1 LFVVNGLGKVRIG
14 KVKGVSKELV
24 SKYGNAFTTD
34 FEVNKKLVYQ
44 YSDITSKHLNN
55 RVAGYITRLKVN
67 QKKRDEAEAAEAA
80 EVEEAEAVEAVEEA
94 PAAKAEEATAEAPV
108 ETAAEPSAEATVPAE
123 EAAKEEAAAVTDVT
137 PAEAPAKNDA
147 PAEEKKEE

>member
-1 LFVVNGLGKVRIG
+1 LGKVRIG

-24 SKYGNAFTTD
+24 SKYGNVFTTD

-80 EVEEAEAVEAVEEA
+80 EVEEAEAVAVVEEA
-94 PAAKAEEATAEAPV
+94 PAAAAEPAAEAP
-108 ETAAEPSAEATVPAE
+108 APAE
-123 EAAKEEAAAVTDVT
+123 EAAKEVAPAAADAT
-137 PAEAPAKNDA
+137 PAEAPKPEAPEKTDA
-147 PAEEKKEE
+147 PAEEKKEQ

>member
-1 LFVVNGLGKVRIG
+1 MGKVRIG

-24 SKYGNAFTTD
+24 SKYGNVFTTD

-80 EVEEAEAVEAVEEA
+80 EVEEAEAVAVVEEA
-94 PAAKAEEATAEAPV
+94 PAAAAEPAAEAP
-108 ETAAEPSAEATVPAE
+108 APAE
-123 EAAKEEAAAVTDVT
+123 EAAKEVAPAAADAT
-137 PAEAPAKNDA
+137 PAEAPKPEAPEKTDA
-147 PAEEKKEE
+147 PAEEKKEQ

>member
-1 LFVVNGLGKVRIG
+1 MGKVRIG

-24 SKYGNAFTTD
+24 SKYGNVFTTD

-80 EVEEAEAVEAVEEA
+80 EVEEAVEVVEEA
-94 PAAKAEEATAEAPV
+94 PAAEAEGAAAEAPA
-108 ETAAEPSAEATVPAE
+108 ETAAEPVAETPAPAE
-123 EAAKEEAAAVTDVT
+123 EAAKEAAPAAADAT
-137 PAEAPAKNDA
+137 PAEAPKPEATEKTDA
-147 PAEEKKEE
+147 PAEEKKGQ

>member
-24 SKYGNAFTTD
+24 SKYGNVFTTD

-80 EVEEAEAVEAVEEA
+80 EVEEAEAVAVVEEA
-94 PAAKAEEATAEAPV
+94 PAAAAEPAAEAP
-108 ETAAEPSAEATVPAE
+108 APAE
-123 EAAKEEAAAVTDVT
+123 EAAKEVAPAAADAT
-137 PAEAPAKNDA
+137 PAEAPKPEAPEKPDA
-147 PAEEKKEE
+147 PAEEKKEQ

>member
-1 LFVVNGLGKVRIG
+1 MFVVNGLGKVRIG

-24 SKYGNAFTTD
+24 SKYGNVFTTD

-80 EVEEAEAVEAVEEA
+80 EVEEAEAVAVVEEA
-94 PAAKAEEATAEAPV
+94 PAAAAEPAAEAP
-108 ETAAEPSAEATVPAE
+108 APAE
-123 EAAKEEAAAVTDVT
+123 EAAKEVAPAAADAT
-137 PAEAPAKNDA
+137 PAEAPKPEAPEKTDA
-147 PAEEKKEE
+147 PAEEKKEQ

>member
-24 SKYGNAFTTD
+24 SKYGNVFTTD

-80 EVEEAEAVEAVEEA
+80 EVEEAEAVAVVEEA
-94 PAAKAEEATAEAPV
+94 PAAAAEPAAEAP
-108 ETAAEPSAEATVPAE
+108 APAE
-123 EAAKEEAAAVTDVT
+123 EAAKEVAPAAADAT
-137 PAEAPAKNDA
+137 PAEAPKPEAPEKTDA
-147 PAEEKKEE
+147 PAEEKKEQ

>member
-24 SKYGNAFTTD
+24 SKYGNVFTTD

-80 EVEEAEAVEAVEEA
+80 EVEEAEAVEVVEEA
-94 PAAKAEEATAEAPV
+94 PAAA
-108 ETAAEPSAEATVPAE
+108 AE
-123 EAAKEEAAAVTDVT
+123 EAAAEPAAEAPAPAKETTKEAAPAAADAT
-137 PAEAPAKNDA
+137 PAEAPKPEATEKTDS
-147 PAEEKKEE
+147 PAEEKKEQ

>member
-14 KVKGVSKELV
+14 KVKSVSKELV
-24 SKYGNAFTTD
+24 SKYGNVFTTD

-80 EVEEAEAVEAVEEA
+80 EVEEAPAAAAEEAAVEPAAEA
-94 PAAKAEEATAEAPV
+94 PA
-108 ETAAEPSAEATVPAE
+108 PAE
-123 EAAKEEAAAVTDVT
+123 EAAKEAAPAAADAT
-137 PAEAPAKNDA
+137 PAEAPKPEATEKTDA
-147 PAEEKKEE
+147 PAEEKKEQ